1 MTTLPANTTA
11 TSFAIPIASP
21 LAELSIEQYD
31 LMIDAGVFER
41 EGPRQRIE
49 LIEGVLLQMSPIG
62 HEHENAVDWLAR
74 WSFDNTKADEV
85 RVRIQESLALP
96 GQRTVPE
103 PDIAW
108 VRSGA
113 YDKGRPAA
121 SDVLLV
127 VEVATGPSQHQVEG
141 IQRPKESE
149 QPNSFEACCKTS
161 VAHDLGKKAE
171 LYAAA
176 EIADYWV
183 ADLKTRSLV
192 VHRNPADGRYASIT
206 TLRGA
211 EILSPLAK
219 PDASLTVASLFAS
232 GKVP

>member
-1 MTTLPANTTA
+1 
-11 TSFAIPIASP
+11 
-21 LAELSIEQYD
+21 
-31 LMIDAGVFER
+31 MIDAGVFER

-121 SDVLLV
+121 SEVLLV
-127 VEVATGPSQHQVEG
+127 VEVA
-141 IQRPKESE
+141 
-149 QPNSFEACCKTS
+149 KTS

-176 EIADYWV
+176 EIAEYWV

-192 VHRNPADGRYASIT
+192 VHRDPADGRYASIT

-211 EILSPLAK
+211 ETLSPLAK
-219 PDASLTVASLFAS
+219 PDASLSVASLFA
-232 GKVP
+232 